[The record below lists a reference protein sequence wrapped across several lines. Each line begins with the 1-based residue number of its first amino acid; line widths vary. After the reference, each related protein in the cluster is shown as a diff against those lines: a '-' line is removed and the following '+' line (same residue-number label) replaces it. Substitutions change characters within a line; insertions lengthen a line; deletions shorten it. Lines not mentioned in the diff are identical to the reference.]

1 MRRIGRRGMGSM
13 KIEEFSLERI
23 QSLYENTVEF
33 NLSDSGVHP
42 YSLNEL
48 LSAEQRA
55 KLMEVELGYGWTNGA
70 VELREDIAK
79 LYRNR
84 NSDEVIVTNGSAEA
98 NFLMVMSLI
107 EPGDEIVVFVPNYLQ
122 IWGWARAIGATVK
135 EVKLREEL
143 GWTPDL
149 DEVRRA
155 ITPRTKLMTICNPNN
170 PTGSLLARETM
181 DTLVEIARAQGCYL
195 HADEVYKGAEL
206 ESDEPPSFA
215 DLYDKAIITSGL
227 SKAMAL
233 PGLRIGWL
241 VGPAKDIYTAW
252 QNKDYTSIT
261 TSALS
266 EHIARIVIQP
276 AKRAEILQRSKTIL
290 RENLAL
296 LTNWVKA
303 NEEFFSFV
311 PPKAGGMAFI
321 KYSHSMNST
330 ALVHRL
336 REERG
341 IMLLPGD
348 VYGMDGYI
356 RIGIGAPGDH
366 LSAGLERLSDYL
378 KSQPR

>member
-1 MRRIGRRGMGSM
+1 M

-23 QSLYENTVEF
+23 QSLYENTVEL

-48 LSAEQRA
+48 LDADERA
-55 KLMEVELGYGWTNGA
+55 KLMDVELGYGWTNGA

-84 NSDEVIVTNGSAEA
+84 SSDEVIVTNGSAEA
-98 NFLMVMSLI
+98 NFLLVMSLI

-122 IWGWARAIGATVK
+122 IFGWARALGATVK
-135 EVKLREEL
+135 AVQLREEL

-149 DEVRRA
+149 DEARKVLS
-155 ITPRTKLMTICNPNN
+155 PRTKLMSICNPNN
-170 PTGSLLARETM
+170 PTGSLLSRAAM
-181 DTLVEIARAQGCYL
+181 DELVAIARAQGCYL
-195 HADEVYKGAEL
+195 HADEVYKGSELDAE
-206 ESDEPPSFA
+206 EAPSFA
-215 DLYDKAIITSGL
+215 DLYEKAIVTNGL

-241 VGPAKDIYTAW
+241 AGPAAEIYAAW
-252 QNKDYTSIT
+252 QSKDYTSIT
-261 TSALS
+261 TGALS
-266 EHIARIVIQP
+266 EHVARIAIQP
-276 AKRAEILQRSKTIL
+276 TRRAQILQRSKTIL

-296 LTNWVKA
+296 LTAWVA
-303 NEEFFSFV
+303 ENSELFFFV
-311 PPKAGGMAFI
+311 PPRAGGMAFLR
-321 KYSHSMNST
+321 YGNSMNST

-341 IMLLPGD
+341 IMVVPGD
-348 VYGMDGYI
+348 AYGLDGYI
-356 RIGIGAPGDH
+356 RVGIGTPHAH
-366 LSAGLERLSDYL
+366 LAEGLERLSDYF